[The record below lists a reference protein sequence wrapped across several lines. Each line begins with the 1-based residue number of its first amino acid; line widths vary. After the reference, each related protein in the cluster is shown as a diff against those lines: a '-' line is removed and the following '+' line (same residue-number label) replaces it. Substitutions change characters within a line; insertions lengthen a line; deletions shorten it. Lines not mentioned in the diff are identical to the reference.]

1 MTGTFLDT
9 FIVCTITGL
18 VLITTGAWKSGKTG
32 VEATTL
38 AFQSVFGT
46 AGSMIL
52 GIAIILFAYS
62 TILGWSYYGEKCVAY
77 LFGESAVKY
86 YKAIFIVMI
95 AIGANLKLGIV
106 WTFADIANGLMAIP
120 NLIGLIG
127 LSGIVVA
134 ETNRF
139 YKQRN

>member
-1 MTGTFLDT
+1 MVQQLLVVLLGQQLHQLSNRNGAWCICERSWFRECTNCGGGGKTDSPAKQALVSMTGTFLDT

-62 TILGWSYYGEKCVAY
+62 TILGWSYYGEKMCS
-77 LFGESAVKY
+77 LFIRRKCS
-86 YKAIFIVMI
+86 
-95 AIGANLKLGIV
+95 
-106 WTFADIANGLMAIP
+106 
-120 NLIGLIG
+120 
-127 LSGIVVA
+127 
-134 ETNRF
+134 
-139 YKQRN
+139 

>member
-52 GIAIILFAYS
+52 GITNYFIRL
-62 TILGWSYYGEKCVAY
+62 LYYFR
-77 LFGESAVKY
+77 L
-86 YKAIFIVMI
+86 
-95 AIGANLKLGIV
+95 
-106 WTFADIANGLMAIP
+106 
-120 NLIGLIG
+120 
-127 LSGIVVA
+127 VVL
-134 ETNRF
+134 R
-139 YKQRN
+139 

>member
-86 YKAIFIVMI
+86 YKAIFIIMI

-106 WTFADIANGLMAIP
+106 WTFADIANGLIAIQ
-120 NLIGLIG
+120 
-127 LSGIVVA
+127 
-134 ETNRF
+134 T
-139 YKQRN
+139 